1 MVVSIV
7 QRYRDV
13 GGRGLTPTVGDIIG
27 ERYGSGRCCGS
38 IKLQIPPGIDW
49 RDGDVA
55 SLGRAYSDDVQYRA
69 VGLFV
74 IAQYIK
80 NLLGSSASSE
90 CVILGFDVTGLLG
103 AGFREI
109 LMVGGG
115 ILVPLGTVMVLR
127 LNLVPLHGDDRS
139 AVIWIPDIA
148 LDHIVKHRNPMIG
161 AEHQFRGGVYRF
173 KRLECDMC
181 TIGSTGSDVIASLLA
196 PCRVYAPIHGN
207 RTSRLARAASQV
219 EYRFGGGRKS
229 YYCEPAWR

>member
-13 GGRGLTPTVGDIIG
+13 GGRGLAPTVGDIVG

-90 CVILGFDVTGLLG
+90 CIILGFDVTGLLG
-103 AGFREI
+103 AGF
-109 LMVGGG
+109 
-115 ILVPLGTVMVLR
+115 
-127 LNLVPLHGDDRS
+127 
-139 AVIWIPDIA
+139 
-148 LDHIVKHRNPMIG
+148 
-161 AEHQFRGGVYRF
+161 
-173 KRLECDMC
+173 
-181 TIGSTGSDVIASLLA
+181 
-196 PCRVYAPIHGN
+196 
-207 RTSRLARAASQV
+207 
-219 EYRFGGGRKS
+219 
-229 YYCEPAWR
+229 